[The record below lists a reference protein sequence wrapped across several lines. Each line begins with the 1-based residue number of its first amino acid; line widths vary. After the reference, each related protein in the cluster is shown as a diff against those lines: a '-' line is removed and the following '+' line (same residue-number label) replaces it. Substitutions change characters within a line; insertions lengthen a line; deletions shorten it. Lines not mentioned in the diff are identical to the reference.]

1 MSRVPILLLAAGL
14 AAGLAGCLPETRFRL
29 ASFLFDGVPPRQAKP
44 QAAEKPPPPAPE
56 AQAQVAQTQAAQA
69 PAAPPAF
76 YVHAPYA
83 AGQCAAC
90 HDAQQPGRL
99 VKQGMDLCLSCHLR
113 GELEPAHG
121 ELGDC
126 LACHNPH
133 KAQAEFLL
141 DFK

>member
-1 MSRVPILLLAAGL
+1 MSRVPLLLLAAGL
-14 AAGLAGCLPETRFRL
+14 AAGLAGCLPDTRYRL
-29 ASFLFDGVPPRQAKP
+29 ASFLFDGVPPRQAQP
-44 QAAEKPPPPAPE
+44 QPAQRPPRPAPD
-56 AQAQVAQTQAAQA
+56 AQTWGVETPSPA
-69 PAAPPAF
+69 PPPAF

-83 AGQCAAC
+83 AGQCAVC

-99 VKQGMDLCLSCHLR
+99 VKKGQELCLDCHDRAKLV
-113 GELEPAHG
+113 AVHG